1 MKKLL
6 LSSLLCAASLT
17 ASAGVPDSVYIRP
30 YFTDRGEGL
39 HLEWSTDG
47 EYWEYV
53 VRGTVLSSDYGAW
66 GREKKLFFPSMA
78 KGKNGEY
85 ALVFQ
90 VNTRNNQLGITT
102 TSNFVKWRPQ
112 DFPYIKGVQQCLRP
126 VIEATATGYKITFE
140 SNEKFYSV
148 TTTDL
153 IHFSDPVQVSEQDR
167 PRRKGVRVPY
177 SVIRSVKGAQSLRAS
192 RGAHNN
198 ESAKDDDKRFGDL
211 EGIGANIIIE
221 GSKAKKISDK
231 LMGIFFEDI
240 NYSADGGLYAEL
252 VQNRDFEYTAED
264 ARNWNATTAWTL
276 VGEGATM
283 TIAQDAPIHEN
294 NSHYAVLDVK
304 APVQA
309 SLQNSGFDGIL
320 VKKGEKY
327 DVSAFLRQLDGK
339 GGKVNIVLK
348 EGETVV
354 GRTTLAAPGAE
365 WKQLKATITATADAK
380 AAVLCIEPTTTGK
393 MAVDFVSLFP
403 QKTFRGHKNGLRA
416 DLAETLAAM
425 HPKFMRFP
433 GGCVAHGNGID
444 NIYNWKET
452 IGPLWERKAQPNLW
466 GYHQSKGLGYYE
478 YFQFCEDLQMEP
490 LPVLAAGVPCQ
501 NSSHG
506 GNGQQGGIAMDK
518 MDAYIQ
524 DVLDLIEWANG
535 DAKTTVWGRKRAE
548 QGHPKPFNLHYI
560 GIGNEDLISPTF
572 EERYVMIVKAVK
584 AKYPDITVCG
594 TVGPFF
600 EGSDY
605 DEGWRI
611 AKENNIDMV
620 DEHYYV
626 APAWYM
632 YNQDF
637 YDHYDRSQSKV
648 YVGEYAAHI
657 PGRKSTIET
666 ALACAMHICGM
677 ERNGDIVE
685 MSSYAPLLAKE
696 GHTQWN
702 PDLIYFNNGEVKPTV
717 DYYTQMLCGQYSGDT
732 YMLTSINSPEKR
744 DLLNQ
749 RLTASTVRDSKTG
762 KTYLKIVNLLPC
774 DMYTSV
780 TFNDM
785 EVDKT
790 KEFKAVVLTGKYDS
804 TNAKPVEKTVKFDNR
819 GRIVVGPYTF
829 MIIEL

>member
-192 RGAHNN
+192 RDAHNN
-198 ESAKDDDKRFGDL
+198 ECAKDDDKRFGDL

-309 SLQNSGFDGIL
+309 SLQNSGFDGIT

-354 GRTTLAAPGAE
+354 GRTTLAAPVAE

-732 YMLTSINSPEKR
+732 YMLTSIKSPEKR

-749 RLTASTVRDSKTG
+749 RLSASTVRDSKTG

-819 GRIVVGPYTF
+819 GRLVVGPYTF